1 MTTYKTSNFEAVKV
15 ALKQD
20 KSGYVLTMCIHP
32 NELPTEILRDF
43 VGARYQVVMVR
54 LNEEEKPMDREQ
66 EHSRDMVRVAG
77 ILCRDKEFWRFL
89 KEAGQV
95 FEASEEVSISWL
107 KDELGVLSRSEIPNN
122 QIATEKLKAIN
133 KEFQLWKQAN
143 D

>member
-1 MTTYKTSNFEAVKV
+1 MTNYKTSNFEAVKV

-54 LNEEEKPMDREQ
+54 LNAEEKPMDREQ

-95 FEASEEVSISWL
+95 FEASEEASIDWL
-107 KDELGVLSRSEIPNN
+107 KDELGVASRADIPNN
-122 QIATEKLKAIN
+122 QVATEKLKSIN

>member
-95 FEASEEVSISWL
+95 FDASEEASIDWL
-107 KDELGVLSRSEIPNN
+107 KDELGVASRADIPNN
-122 QIATEKLKAIN
+122 QVATEKLKSIN

>member
-1 MTTYKTSNFEAVKV
+1 M
-15 ALKQD
+15 KQD

-32 NELPTEILRDF
+32 NELPTDVLRDF

-77 ILCRDKEFWRFL
+77 ILCRDKEFWQFL

-107 KDELGVLSRSEIPNN
+107 KDELGVLSRSDIPNN
-122 QIATEKLKAIN
+122 QVATEKLKSIN

-143 D
+143 A